1 MNHDAIL
8 AAKAVGYTNAGTI
21 EFILDPKG
29 TYYFME
35 MNTRIQVEHGV
46 TEMVTGTDRSYAFPE
61 NSAVEEER
69 SDSSYPRS
77 LEFLS
82 TTKRFWQELP
92 KKVICRKS
100 L

>member
-1 MNHDAIL
+1 MVN
-8 AAKAVGYTNAGTI
+8 TI
-21 EFILDPKG
+21 TKG
-29 TYYFME
+29 IHKV
-35 MNTRIQVEHGV
+35 IQEKGV
-46 TEMVTGTDRSYAFPE
+46 LQYEEKYDHMHFPE

-82 TTKRFWQELP
+82 TTKRFWQELL